1 LKTVDKL
8 VKICSEKGL
17 RISVAESC
25 TGGLVCSAITSVPGS
40 SLVFDRGFITYSPE
54 SKTELLNVPE
64 SLIKDKGTVSKEV
77 VTEMAIGAI
86 KNSNADIAISITGI
100 AGPGGEADKPVGL
113 VYFGLFHDGKVKNF
127 KKIFPGDRAGVR
139 SLATDFALELL
150 LEVAGS

>member
-86 KNSNADIAISITGI
+86 KNSNADIAISMCWGAFSCNRFCSGVAFGSSWFLTKNYI
-100 AGPGGEADKPVGL
+100 GL
-113 VYFGLFHDGKVKNF
+113 AISCNELRKIWQNAPLENKYKVY
-127 KKIFPGDRAGVR
+127 
-139 SLATDFALELL
+139 
-150 LEVAGS
+150 